1 MMVSGMVGRTAGLCG
16 WVTGSKGS
24 AVTSVVDE
32 TGDDVMVVEDNV
44 VVVEDNVVVVK
55 LVVVELVDAG
65 FVVVVA

>member
-32 TGDDVMVVEDNV
+32 TGDDVVVVGGNV
-44 VVVEDNVVVVK
+44 VVVELVVGNA
-55 LVVVELVDAG
+55 VVVELVDT
-65 FVVVVA
+65 VVVA